1 MLSAWGELIYC
12 STICFQRR
20 RHSQPRKKLWTF
32 FILAM
37 SGSSFSLS
45 YSDGKLRCGMDD
57 EFKENT
63 FSGLPFSTEIM
74 TLRHHSPFF
83 LKSKE
88 LKINLVKLSNWLIHE
103 CLLNVIGFILFGYL
117 LSKLFYF
124 YCKVF
129 TMLCVLPL
137 CCLFALNNLLINQ
150 DWNPKSVTINKKD
163 LPGEGEYASVR
174 ALLFATEAC

>member
-88 LKINLVKLSNWLIHE
+88 LKINLVKLNYKFMCVYSMSL
-103 CLLNVIGFILFGYL
+103 V
-117 LSKLFYF
+117 LFYLDTSSRSF
-124 YCKVF
+124 FISIVRSSQCFVYCHFAVF
-129 TMLCVLPL
+129 SLSTT
-137 CCLFALNNLLINQ
+137 F
-150 DWNPKSVTINKKD
+150 
-163 LPGEGEYASVR
+163 
-174 ALLFATEAC
+174 